1 MTVRPEY
8 YLMADDTRIELT
20 AVESAGRTHPGR
32 DPDKQVNEDASVYR
46 FTRHGFLAV
55 VCDGMGGHEG
65 GREAS
70 QAAIEA
76 VCDVLEGAVAAV
88 DPRELLRSAIVEAN
102 SRVFAIGGDG
112 LRQGRPGSTLV
123 AALVRPEGI
132 YVAHVGDSRMYRV
145 QNTAAFAVTKDHS
158 AVQGLVDAGLLTP
171 EEAAV
176 HPDANRITRALG
188 IAADVQPD
196 VRPTPLAYIA
206 GDTFLLCSD
215 GLSDLVK
222 EPDLLGIVQGAPLA
236 QAAGTLVD
244 LANARGGYD
253 NITVVLFRTKASSSP
268 NSVSGATD
276 IALPA
281 VAPTA
286 VLGGSAPPAAGVTAI
301 VHPAVA
307 TTLASGSGGPPA
319 HDAAVPVAVERAR
332 TQLLAPV
339 GPQPA
344 VADHAAARLP
354 HAPREDEEER
364 PTRSTAAVVI
374 GVICALLALAIGAF
388 VAVHE
393 LGGRGGK
400 HSEGATPAASGPF
413 VVPVSASVDAPAPSA
428 TAPAQSAVGEQ
439 PTPPELEPLRP
450 APTHRRGA
458 GSATPETQG
467 KTK

>member
-1 MTVRPEY
+1 
-8 YLMADDTRIELT
+8 MADDTRIELT
-20 AVESAGRTHPGR
+20 AVESAARTHAGR
-32 DPDKQVNEDASVYR
+32 DPDKQVNEDASVHR

-70 QAAIEA
+70 HAAIDA
-76 VCDVLEGAVAAV
+76 VCDVLEGALSAD
-88 DPRELLRSAIVEAN
+88 DPRELLSRAIVEAN
-102 SRVFAIGGDG
+102 ARVFAIGGDAQ
-112 LRQGRPGSTLV
+112 RQGRPGSTLV

-132 YVAHVGDSRMYRV
+132 YVAHVGDSRLYRV

-188 IAADVQPD
+188 IAPEVQPD
-196 VRPTPLAYIA
+196 VRPTPLAYVA

-222 EPDLLGIVQGAPLA
+222 EPDILGIVQGAPLA

-253 NITVVLFRTKASSSP
+253 NITVVLFRTKASSASS
-268 NSVSGATD
+268 SVGSATD

-281 VAPTA
+281 VAATA
-286 VLGGSAPPAAGVTAI
+286 VFGGSAPGATAL
-301 VHPAVA
+301 VHPAAA
-307 TTLASGSGGPPA
+307 TTLASGPNGGPPA
-319 HDAAVPVAVERAR
+319 QDAAVAVAVERPR
-332 TQLLAPV
+332 TQLIAPV
-339 GPQPA
+339 AVPA
-344 VADHAAARLP
+344 GASRPDHSPRLP
-354 HAPREDEEER
+354 QAPRDEEDER
-364 PTRSTAAVVI
+364 PTRNTAAVVI

-388 VAVHE
+388 VVVHE
-393 LGGRGGK
+393 LGERGGK
-400 HSEGATPAASGPF
+400 HTSAPPATSGPF
-413 VVPVSASVDAPAPSA
+413 VVPASASVAPASTPSP
-428 TAPAQSAVGEQ
+428 TAPAQSAVGQE

-450 APTHRRGA
+450 APNHRRGA

>member
-1 MTVRPEY
+1 MP
-8 YLMADDTRIELT
+8 DDTRIELT

-32 DPDKQVNEDASVYR
+32 DPDKQVNEDASVHR

-70 QAAIEA
+70 HAAIEA
-76 VCDVLEGAVAAV
+76 VCEVLEGAVAAV
-88 DPRELLRSAIVEAN
+88 DPRELLGRAIIEAN
-102 SRVFAIGGDG
+102 SRVFAIGGDA

-188 IAADVQPD
+188 IAPEVQPD
-196 VRPTPLAYIA
+196 VRPTPLAYVA

-268 NSVSGATD
+268 TSVGAATD

-319 HDAAVPVAVERAR
+319 HDGAVPVAVERAR
-332 TQLLAPV
+332 TQLIAPV
-339 GPQPA
+339 APNVP
-344 VADHAAARLP
+344 DHAAVRLP
-354 HAPREDEEER
+354 HAPRYDDDER
-364 PTRSTAAVVI
+364 PPRSTAAVVI

-393 LGGRGGK
+393 LGERGGK
-400 HSEGATPAASGPF
+400 HTEGATPATSGPF
-413 VVPVSASVDAPAPSA
+413 VVPASASVAAAAPSA